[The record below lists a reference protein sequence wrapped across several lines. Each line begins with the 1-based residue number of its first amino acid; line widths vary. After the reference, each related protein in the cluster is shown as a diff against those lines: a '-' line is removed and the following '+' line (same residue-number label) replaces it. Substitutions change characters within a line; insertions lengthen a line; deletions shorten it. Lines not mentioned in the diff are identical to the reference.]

1 MPRGNAFTP
10 IDGIHLCRGQ
20 VIPIQVNMQV
30 RASDI
35 FNLIFFSLSKK
46 LNFQFDHEIVCAF
59 RSFVHTAWTQIEIEL

>member
-35 FNLIFFSLSKK
+35 FNLIFFFLDK
-46 LNFQFDHEIVCAF
+46 LNFRFDHENVCAF
-59 RSFVHTAWTQIEIEL
+59 RSFVRTAWT